1 MLLKKCQEVYPW
13 FINTAEAPKQQDN
26 VQTSK
31 KQACQPF
38 PLASFQL
45 KEDHSQTAATIAS
58 ETAGKKKKAEWSKPQ
73 SPTPILYT
81 LKQKPKPKR
90 HLHFIFTIT

>member
-1 MLLKKCQEVYPW
+1 MLLKKCQEVYSW

-45 KEDHSQTAATIAS
+45 KEEHDSQTAATMAS
-58 ETAGKKKKAEWSKPQ
+58 ETAEKKKKK
-73 SPTPILYT
+73 
-81 LKQKPKPKR
+81 KQNDPSHR
-90 HLHFIFTIT
+90 ALLQFYIH